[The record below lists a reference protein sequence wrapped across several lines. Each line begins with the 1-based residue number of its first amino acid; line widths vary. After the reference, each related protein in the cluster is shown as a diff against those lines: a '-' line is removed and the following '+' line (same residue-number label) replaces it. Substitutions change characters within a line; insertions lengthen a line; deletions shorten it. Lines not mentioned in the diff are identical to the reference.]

1 MEVRMEAH
9 RKSVLSTTLFVLSAL
24 VLSACGQPDKAE
36 NLIPAMNETCGGAAI
51 QNRYIVHYKSGR
63 WDYVKNPDRE
73 NFKSTFV
80 QPQVDEID
88 FIEYDQKIHFRS
100 DVPVISTNAMGID
113 NWGINTINAP
123 HAWQNGL
130 RGQNT
135 LVAVIDSGVDTRHS
149 QLRNQIAYNPGESG
163 TLANNGIDDDG
174 NGFIDDYEGYNFYDD
189 NGNVTDRLGHGTHVA
204 GIIAAQHD
212 DNLHMTGYVQGIA
225 PQAKILP
232 VKFLGEDG
240 GTMSG
245 ALRSIDYAISRGA
258 KIINASWGGTG
269 CSLSLRQKVSEVAN
283 RNILFVAAAGNNGVN
298 LERYPEYP
306 AAFNLPTQIT
316 VGAIGETL
324 FMANYSNY
332 STEYV
337 HIFAPGSQVVS
348 TIPGQAYAAY
358 SGTSMATPF
367 VAGAAAVLLS
377 ARPDLSPADLR
388 RLLFTTV
395 QQDNTYSNLTR
406 GRLNL
411 GSAVNALSQ

>member
-1 MEVRMEAH
+1 MEAH
-9 RKSVLSTTLFVLSAL
+9 RKSVFSRTLSVLSVL
-24 VLSACGQPDKAE
+24 LLSACGQPDKAE
-36 NLIPAMNETCGGAAI
+36 TLTPVKGETCGGAAI
-51 QNRYIVHYKSGR
+51 QNRYIVHYKTGS
-63 WDYVKNPDRE
+63 WAYVKNPDRE
-73 NFKSTFV
+73 NFKNTFV

-88 FIEYDQKIHFRS
+88 FIEYDQKINFHS
-100 DVPVISTNAMGID
+100 DVPVVSTNPMGID

-135 LVAVIDSGVDTRHS
+135 LVAVIDSGVDTKHS

-174 NGFIDDYEGYNFYDD
+174 NGFVDDYEGYNFYDET
-189 NGNVTDRLGHGTHVA
+189 GNVTDRLGHGTHVA

-212 DNLHMTGYVQGIA
+212 DLTYNTGYVQGIA

-269 CSLSLRQKVSEVAN
+269 CSLSLRQKVSEVAS

-316 VGAIGETL
+316 VGAISETL

-348 TIPGQAYAAY
+348 TVPGQAYAAY

-367 VAGAAAVLLS
+367 VSGAAAVLLS
-377 ARPDLSPADLR
+377 GRPDLSPADLR

-411 GSAVNALSQ
+411 ASAVNALSQ

>member
-1 MEVRMEAH
+1 
-9 RKSVLSTTLFVLSAL
+9 
-24 VLSACGQPDKAE
+24 
-36 NLIPAMNETCGGAAI
+36 
-51 QNRYIVHYKSGR
+51 
-63 WDYVKNPDRE
+63 
-73 NFKSTFV
+73 
-80 QPQVDEID
+80 
-88 FIEYDQKIHFRS
+88 
-100 DVPVISTNAMGID
+100 
-113 NWGINTINAP
+113 
-123 HAWQNGL
+123 
-130 RGQNT
+130 
-135 LVAVIDSGVDTRHS
+135 
-149 QLRNQIAYNPGESG
+149 
-163 TLANNGIDDDG
+163 
-174 NGFIDDYEGYNFYDD
+174 
-189 NGNVTDRLGHGTHVA
+189 LGHGTHVA

>member
-9 RKSVLSTTLFVLSAL
+9 RKSVFSSTLFVLS
-24 VLSACGQPDKAE
+24 VLLLSGCGQPDKAE
-36 NLIPAMNETCGGAAI
+36 TLTPGLDDTCGGAAI
-51 QNRYIVHYKSGR
+51 QNRYIVYYKSGR

-73 NFKSTFV
+73 NFKNTFV
-80 QPQVDEID
+80 RPQVEEID
-88 FIEYDQKIHFRS
+88 FIEFDQKINFNS

-113 NWGINTINAP
+113 NWGANSINAP
-123 HAWQNGL
+123 QAWQNGL
-130 RGQNT
+130 RGQNA
-135 LVAVIDSGVDTRHS
+135 LVAVIDSGVDITHS
-149 QLRNQIAYNPGESG
+149 QLRNQIAYNPGEAGPFSS
-163 TLANNGIDDDG
+163 NGIDDDG
-174 NGFIDDYEGYNFYDD
+174 NGFVDDYAGFNFYDD
-189 NGNVTDRLGHGTHVA
+189 NGNIADRLGHGTHVA

-212 DNLHMTGYVQGIA
+212 DTIHNTGYVQGVA

-232 VKFLGEDG
+232 IKFLGEDG

-258 KIINASWGGTG
+258 KIINASWGGEG

-283 RNILFVAAAGNNGVN
+283 KNILFVAAAGNNGAN
-298 LERYPEYP
+298 LKRYPEYP
-306 AAFNLPTQIT
+306 AAFNLPMQIT

-332 STEYV
+332 SMEYV
-337 HIFAPGSQVVS
+337 HLFAPGSQVVS
-348 TIPGQAYAAY
+348 TVPGQSYAAY

-367 VAGAAAVLLS
+367 VSGAAAVLLS
-377 ARPDLSPADLR
+377 GRPDLSPADMR